1 MLPRILTTIF
11 ILLLCHFNM
20 AAQCKP
26 AIPSQPCIGTE
37 PLVVDNESINIG
49 TTKWYYGATAT
60 MNSLTLNGGKLVVC
74 GDLTIDKFYMDSGQ
88 IIINPGARFVIGGGI
103 GSGLDLKGKSEIY
116 NYGTLECQRNLSL
129 QGGWASPSKPNI
141 IMNIGN
147 ASVFRMPNQYFV
159 INNPNSWF
167 VNGGTAQ
174 FWGIITDVQ
183 AAPSSVCLGIRSVTQ
198 MATLINK
205 VANTYTVSVGSA
217 CVYVFQF
224 SQHFGP
230 LTNIHNLF
238 VCLSAGHTSDSGC
251 IPFGCTPNNWGA
263 AQVFTSCSGCA
274 ALATLPSG
282 FSSFSLTEYN
292 GLNQLNWGVDR
303 EAGTCRFYIEHS
315 GDGYH
320 FSTLDSLEG
329 TNSRSYTYTDRS
341 SSLPVHYYRV
351 RCVEKNS
358 GQSIMSKTISST
370 DKQSKME
377 IYPSP
382 FTEFFY
388 VRISDNESLQR
399 VRLTSAVGKTVPV
412 SIRQEG
418 YRWRITPLGVL
429 SKNEIIFVQVFSNY
443 RIGEATVLHR

>member
-1 MLPRILTTIF
+1 MPSKILTALF
-11 ILLLCHFNM
+11 IILLCHFKI

-26 AIPSQPCIGTE
+26 ALPSQPCNGTE
-37 PLVVDNESINIG
+37 PLLVDNETIGLG
-49 TTKWYYGATAT
+49 TTKWFYGATTT

-88 IIINPGARFVIGGGI
+88 IIINPGARFVIGSGI

-141 IMNIGN
+141 IMNVGN

-167 VNGGTAQ
+167 INAGTAQ

-183 AAPSSVCLGIRSVTQ
+183 AAPGSVCLVIRSVTQ
-198 MATLINK
+198 MAVLINK
-205 VANTYTVSVGSA
+205 VANSYTIPVGSA

-230 LTNIHNLF
+230 LTNVHNLF

-263 AQVFTSCSGCA
+263 AQVFTNCSGCA
-274 ALATLPSG
+274 ALVTLPSG
-282 FSSFSLTEYN
+282 FSSFSLAESN
-292 GLNQLNWGVDR
+292 GLNQLNWGMDR

-315 GDGYH
+315 GDGCH
-320 FSTLDSLEG
+320 FSILDSLEG
-329 TNSRSYTYTDRS
+329 TNSRSYYYTDRS
-341 SSLPVHYYRV
+341 SSFPVQYYRV
-351 RCVEKNS
+351 RCIDKNS
-358 GQSIMSKTISST
+358 GQAIISKTINST
-370 DKQSKME
+370 EKQNKME
-377 IYPSP
+377 IFPSP
-382 FTEFFY
+382 FEESFF
-388 VRISDNESLQR
+388 VGIAGNESLQR
-399 VRLTSAVGKTVPV
+399 IRLTAADGKAIPV

-418 YRWRITPLGVL
+418 NKWRIIPLKTL
-429 SKNEIIFVQVFSNY
+429 PKNEIIFVQAFTNKRVSS
-443 RIGEATVLHR
+443 ATVLHR

>member
-1 MLPRILTTIF
+1 MWFVRPRWL
-11 ILLLCHFNM
+11 
-20 AAQCKP
+20 
-26 AIPSQPCIGTE
+26 SGRE
-37 PLVVDNESINIG
+37 PRRVV
-49 TTKWYYGATAT
+49 
-60 MNSLTLNGGKLVVC
+60 L
-74 GDLTIDKFYMDSGQ
+74 
-88 IIINPGARFVIGGGI
+88 R
-103 GSGLDLKGKSEIY
+103 
-116 NYGTLECQRNLSL
+116 R
-129 QGGWASPSKPNI
+129 
-141 IMNIGN
+141 N

-167 VNGGTAQ
+167 VNQGTAQ

-198 MATLINK
+198 MAILINK
-205 VANTYTVSVGSA
+205 VANSYTVSVGSA

-238 VCLSAGHTSDSGC
+238 VCLAAGHTSDSGC

-263 AQVFTSCSGCA
+263 AQVFTNCSGCA

-282 FSSFSLTEYN
+282 FSSLSLAEYN
-292 GLNQLNWGVDR
+292 GLNQLNWDMDR

-329 TNSRSYTYTDRS
+329 TNNRSYVYTDRS
-341 SSLPVHYYRV
+341 LSLPVHYYRV

-358 GQSIMSKTISST
+358 GQAIVSKTISST
-370 DKQSKME
+370 EKQSRME

-382 FTEFFY
+382 FEESFF
-388 VRISDNESLQR
+388 VRFSGNELLQR
-399 VRLTSAVGKTVPV
+399 VRLTATDGKTIPV

-418 YRWRITPLGVL
+418 YRWRITPLRAL

-443 RIGEATVLHR
+443 RIGNTTVLHR